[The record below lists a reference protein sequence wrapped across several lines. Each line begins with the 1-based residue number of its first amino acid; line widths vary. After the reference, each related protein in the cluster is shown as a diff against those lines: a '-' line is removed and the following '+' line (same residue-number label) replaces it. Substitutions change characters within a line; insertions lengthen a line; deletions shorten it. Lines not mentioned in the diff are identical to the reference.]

1 MAVKN
6 VYEAVK
12 TAMQDLMAPQLESI
26 KSEIVSVKADIRR
39 LDDKMDISFK
49 GVDEKLDI
57 SFKGMDEKSNSLR
70 NELKADIGRID
81 EKLLFT
87 NKRLDEALDI
97 RERLAIL
104 EAKIGK

>member
-1 MAVKN
+1 
-6 VYEAVK
+6 
-12 TAMQDLMAPQLESI
+12 MQDLMAPQLESI
-26 KSEIVSVKADIRR
+26 KSEIASVRAEVVSVKADIRR

-49 GVDEKLDI
+49 RVDEK
-57 SFKGMDEKSNSLR
+57 FNSLR
-70 NELKADIGRID
+70 NELKADIARID